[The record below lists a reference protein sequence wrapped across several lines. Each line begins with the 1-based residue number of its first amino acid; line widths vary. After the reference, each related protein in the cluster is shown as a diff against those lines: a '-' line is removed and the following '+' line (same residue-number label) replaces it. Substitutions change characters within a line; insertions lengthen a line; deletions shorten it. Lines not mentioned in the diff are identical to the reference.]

1 MKLWRVAIVLATVTV
16 VGCSTSP
23 TSPTSLGPGSPS
35 GTGAGSSPSGEF
47 LTLMR
52 SSGSSTILLLGTDA
66 MSEHDDGT
74 FQVPVFRILGGG
86 RSLPVLVVN
95 DFGQVVDS
103 TMYDGGDVRL
113 AFETTADFAARTGAI
128 DGYAGLFFASDSRC
142 CFDAGHAVA
151 ARAQDIAAFVSA
163 GGNLAIE
170 DYQGSTTW
178 DPVLHFTGAPG
189 VLAGLGRDL
198 TLDHPC
204 INPAYSTDAA
214 IRLGFLTSYTEADGC
229 FGHQVYDPTFWTA
242 HGFAALQMTDRP

>member
-23 TSPTSLGPGSPS
+23 TSPSSVGPGSPS
-35 GTGAGSSPSGEF
+35 GTGAGSAQASEF
-47 LTLMR
+47 LTLMG

-74 FQVPVFRILGGG
+74 FQVPVFRILRGD
-86 RSLPVLVVN
+86 RSAPVLVVN

-103 TMYDGGDVRL
+103 TMYDSGGVPL
-113 AFETTADFAARTGAI
+113 AFTTTTDFAARTGAI
-128 DGYAGLFFASDSRC
+128 DGYAGLFFASDDRC
-142 CFDAGHAVA
+142 CFDAGDAVA
-151 ARAQDIAAFVSA
+151 ARAQDIAAFVSS

-178 DPVLHFTGAPG
+178 DPVLHFPGAPG
-189 VLAGLGRDL
+189 VLAGLGHDL
-198 TLDHPC
+198 NLDHPC

-214 IRLGFLTSYTEADGC
+214 VRLGFLLSYTEADGC
-229 FGHQVYDPTFWTA
+229 FGHQVYDPGFWSG
-242 HGFAALQMTDRP
+242 HGFAALQTTDRP